1 MSVLGIVAE
10 YNPFHNGHLAH
21 LNAAVS
27 SVAPSAVLVVLSGP
41 FTQRGEPAL
50 LSPFLRA
57 GCALQAGADAVFALP
72 VCWTVRDAE
81 HYALGAVSMLASLGA
96 THLAF
101 GAETPDLPLLLRTAD
116 LLEAPPAPLQEA
128 LRTLLDQGR
137 GYPYA
142 LSGAVGACLPEG
154 GLLLRRSNNILA
166 VCYLRAIRRLGLSLT
181 PVVIPR
187 EGSYRSARIDPDYPS
202 ASAVRDALS
211 RGSWQN
217 ALSALPETSAAA
229 VRSTYLS
236 GSIPDPARLDALLLN
251 RLRSLSRTEAAL
263 LPDCPEGLDAALLK
277 AAAAADS
284 RAEILEVLTSRRYA
298 SARIS
303 RLCTCALLGITR
315 EHLEHLPLPDSA
327 LLLAIRKKTV
337 MTEGWKNSVFRILTA
352 AEWQKTAARPE
363 LEAWRLWALCCGM
376 PGSFPFSERLAV
388 IP

>member
-21 LNAAVS
+21 INASVAAVS
-27 SVAPSAVLVVLSGP
+27 PSLVLVALSGP

-57 GCALQAGADAVFALP
+57 ECALQAGADAVFALP

-101 GAETPDLPLLLRTAD
+101 GAETPDLPLLQRTAD
-116 LLEAPPAPLQEA
+116 LLEESPAPLRQT
-128 LRTLLDQGR
+128 LRALLDQGR
-137 GYPYA
+137 GYPSA
-142 LSGAVGACLPEG
+142 LSEAVGACLPEG
-154 GLLLRRSNNILA
+154 GMLLRSSNNILA
-166 VCYLRAIRRLGLSLT
+166 VCYLRAIRRLGLSLV

-187 EGSYRSARIDPDYPS
+187 GGAYRSDLIHPDCPS

-217 ALSALPETSAAA
+217 ALSVLPDASAAA
-229 VRSTYLS
+229 VRSAFLA
-236 GSIPDPARLDALLLN
+236 GSIPDPGRLDALLLA
-251 RLRSLSRTEAAL
+251 RLRSMSRMDAAL

-277 AAAAADS
+277 AAASADS
-284 RAEILEVLTSRRYA
+284 RAEILALLTTRRYS

-303 RLCTCALLGITR
+303 RICICSLLGITR
-315 EHLEHLPLPDSA
+315 EKLEQLPLPDA
-327 LLLAIRKKTV
+327 AMLLAIRKNAS
-337 MTEGWKNSVFRILTA
+337 MTGCWKSSGIRVLTA
-352 AEWQKTAARPE
+352 AEYLKTADRPE
-363 LEAWRLWALCCGM
+363 LEAWRIWGLCCRK
-376 PGSFPFSERLAV
+376 PGSFPFSEKLTAG
-388 IP
+388 I